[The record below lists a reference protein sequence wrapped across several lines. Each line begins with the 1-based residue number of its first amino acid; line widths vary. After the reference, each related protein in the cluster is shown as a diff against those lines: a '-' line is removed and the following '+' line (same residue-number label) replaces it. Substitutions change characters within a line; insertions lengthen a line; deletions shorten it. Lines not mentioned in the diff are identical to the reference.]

1 MEKKRLGIVGCG
13 HLGNIVTD
21 AICQGLLPEYELVGV
36 LGRDEEHARLM
47 AEKGGCQVCH
57 SLEELLDT
65 KPDYVAEMASVQMVK
80 NMAEMVLSHGANLVV
95 FRLAPSRIRS
105 SMKRY
110 KKLPEAIK
118 PGYILLLGP

>member
-47 AEKGGCQVCH
+47 AEKAAVRFAI
-57 SLEELLDT
+57 
-65 KPDYVAEMASVQMVK
+65 VWK
-80 NMAEMVLSHGANLVV
+80 NFWIPNRTMWRRWPR
-95 FRLAPSRIRS
+95 F
-105 SMKRY
+105 KW
-110 KKLPEAIK
+110 
-118 PGYILLLGP
+118 

>member
-65 KPDYVAEMASVQMVK
+65 KPDYVAEMASVQM
-80 NMAEMVLSHGANLVV
+80 EPIWWF
-95 FRLAPSRIRS
+95 FRLAPLRIRS